1 VVNEDMAAM
10 GGHLLV
16 GSGQRKSPRLYDIM
30 VVRISLEIENEH
42 RARLFGLRL
51 RLFVSRLTWPR
62 TRLHTG
68 SYFSLKLVKRY
79 SKSWSYM

>member
-1 VVNEDMAAM
+1 MVYGNMAAM
-10 GGHLLV
+10 GGHVLV
-16 GSGQRKSPRLYDIM
+16 GLGRRKSPRLHDIM
-30 VVRISLEIENEH
+30 VVPISLEKENEH
-42 RARLFGLRL
+42 RARLFGLRM